1 MKPARNSKLAQLL
14 RSLVPD
20 EVTRA
25 ELVDILNSANKTLL
39 EKEELKKTRKTINDN
54 LARIEQDFLSQHV
67 NRAKIRFDCLIV
79 KSLGKT

>member
-1 MKPARNSKLAQLL
+1 MGALRDSENEMKPARNSKLAQLL

-39 EKEELKKTRKTINDN
+39 EKEELKRPEKQLMI
-54 LARIEQDFLSQHV
+54 I
-67 NRAKIRFDCLIV
+67 
-79 KSLGKT
+79 